1 MADLRGFN
9 AHEVEPSME
18 FEAIPAGRY
27 PAVIVGSEMK
37 RTKSGSG
44 SFLELTFEIIEGEHK
59 GRKLWSR
66 LNLDNPNLL
75 TVEIAK
81 AELSAICRA
90 VDVMQPDDSEQLH
103 NIPLVITVKCK
114 VRDDGEVVN
123 EVKGYA
129 KREVLTPDPRQTT
142 SETPPWMRN

>member
-1 MADLRGFN
+1 MGVI
-9 AHEVEPSME
+9 EVLPAAEYLCMI
-18 FEAIPAGRY
+18 EA
-27 PAVIVGSEMK
+27 SEMK
-37 RTKSGSG
+37 ETSARTGHY
-44 SFLELTFEIIEGEHK
+44 LELRMKVLEGEHA
-59 GRKLWSR
+59 GAPLWAR